1 MYTDKK
7 RHGCRT
13 IIYLCFSVCICGSF
27 LGCQSQHNA
36 AVIEQAVNDYYDG
49 NFPAATKELKPLAD
63 KTNED
68 FVVNN
73 LRLGSVDLVT
83 YNLPEAEADF
93 LRAIE
98 VINSTGV
105 NNGGRTLGSVLVDEK
120 IKVWKG
126 EPFERAMASYYL
138 GVIYYMRHDYQ
149 NARASFENALFK
161 LRDYDPDKKNDSKEV
176 DSNFAPAELMLAK
189 SYQRVGRD
197 DLAKANFQQVVEHFP
212 QLGPLANPQLNADS
226 NLLLIV
232 DFGQGPRKETK
243 ADGSIVGFRPTP
255 REMGPIPPPNVYVD
269 GASMNVF
276 NLARP
281 PVDLLA
287 LAQERQ
293 WQSID
298 TLRAVKSAV
307 GTGMLIGGAVVG
319 VNGLNSSGSRQR
331 TDLMVSGAL
340 IGGGLILKATSQAD
354 VRQWEMLPRTTFIV
368 PLHVAPGTHEVAV
381 VFPGGVRQIW
391 RGLVVPDKGEATY
404 YIRMLKYVV
413 GPFNW
418 PPPTMQNST
427 GS

>member
-1 MYTDKK
+1 MS
-7 RHGCRT
+7 C
-13 IIYLCFSVCICGSF
+13 YLCVSVVICGS
-27 LGCQSQHNA
+27 LGCESQNNARIVEQS
-36 AVIEQAVNDYYDG
+36 VNNYYDG
-49 NFPAATKELKPLAD
+49 NFPAAIDELKPLAE

-73 LRLGSVDLVT
+73 LRLASAEMAPYRLDD
-83 YNLPEAEADF
+83 AEASF

-105 NNGGRTLGSVLVDEK
+105 NNGGRTLGAVLVDEK

-161 LRDYDPDKKNDSKEV
+161 LRDYNPDRPNDSKDV
-176 DSNFAPAELMLAK
+176 DSDFAPAMLMLAK
-189 SYQRVGRD
+189 SYQRIGRD
-197 DLAKANFQQVVEHFP
+197 DLAKANFQAVTDHFP
-212 QLGPLANPQLNADS
+212 ALEALANEQLNADS

-232 DFGQGPRKETK
+232 DFGVGPRKV
-243 ADGSIVGFRPTP
+243 ANNDGAVVGFRPLP
-255 REMGPIPPPNVYVD
+255 HEEGRIPPPLVYVD
-269 GASMNVF
+269 GATTNSLQF
-276 NLARP
+276 ARP

-287 LAQERQ
+287 LAQERR
-293 WQSID
+293 WESID

-307 GTGMLIGGAVVG
+307 GTGLLIGGAVAG
-319 VNGLNSSGSRQR
+319 VNGLNSTGSRQR

-340 IGGGLILKATSQAD
+340 IGAGLLLKATSQAD
-354 VRQWEMLPRTTFIV
+354 IRQWEMLPRTSFIV
-368 PLHVAPGTHEVAV
+368 PLHVPPGTHEVAV
-381 VFPGGVRQIW
+381 VFPGGVKQVW

-404 YIRMLKYVV
+404 YFRMLRWDN

-418 PPPTMQNST
+418 PPVGWMNSDLAP
-427 GS
+427 